1 MKKDSLIQT
10 LNNEKIAIFSYGRK
24 NSKRCYN
31 KLLRKFHNTTIV
43 DILLDKLSKFENS
56 YFGGYDRE
64 FEIKCK
70 KHGVKF
76 LKRSKKSVN
85 IDYPISECLKFVN
98 KIDQEYLLLINAC
111 LPFLSIRTINEFL
124 NSVIKSNFNS
134 TSLLVRKD
142 NYFFDKNKKPLNF
155 STKLKTLNTKQV
167 SPLYEFGNALY
178 FFKKDF
184 FLKNN
189 RYWDWN
195 KVEYITSDNKIE
207 LLDIDTEEDFL
218 IVESLWK
225 NLNDK

>member
-1 MKKDSLIQT
+1 MILFDTWGVHCGLSPAKKGDRHVIVNYYRPGENLPRSDFGFDPKADYKNILVSMKKNSLIQT
-10 LNNEKIAIFSYGRK
+10 LDNEKIAVFSYGRK

-56 YFGGYDRE
+56 YFGGYDKE

-98 KIDQEYLLLINAC
+98 KIDQEYLLLVNAC

-124 NSVIKSNFNS
+124 NSVIRSNFKS

-142 NYFFDKNKKPLNF
+142 NYFL
-155 STKLKTLNTKQV
+155 
-167 SPLYEFGNALY
+167 
-178 FFKKDF
+178 
-184 FLKNN
+184 
-189 RYWDWN
+189 
-195 KVEYITSDNKIE
+195 IKI
-207 LLDIDTEEDFL
+207 
-218 IVESLWK
+218 K
-225 NLNDK
+225 NLLILVQN